1 LVIRPNADA
10 EAIKKAF
17 REAAK
22 LHHPDYHP
30 GDPDAPLRFRRIAA
44 AYAVLHNAK
53 RRAAYDRQLA
63 LKRKRIPS
71 EQMHIVISGATY
83 GAVGMALLIG
93 FLSIGSIFSRS
104 IMTNKVE
111 MDTAHGPT
119 EMADV
124 QLAERSDATDRNGLR
139 DNREVIS
146 ERAIE
151 PSVPGPVTD
160 VTCLQA
166 IAKQRPVRR
175 ALSGSCGRSPDP
187 SSAACAHCAD
197 AAERAA
203 CPRA

>member
-1 LVIRPNADA
+1 MKTAYELLGIRPNADV

-71 EQMHIVISGATY
+71 EKMHIVISGATY
-83 GAVGMALLIG
+83 GAVGIALIIG
-93 FLSIGSIFSRS
+93 FLSIGIFSWS

-111 MDTAHGPT
+111 MDTA
-119 EMADV
+119 
-124 QLAERSDATDRNGLR
+124 RTDRDGGC
-139 DNREVIS
+139 
-146 ERAIE
+146 AI
-151 PSVPGPVTD
+151 GG
-160 VTCLQA
+160 
-166 IAKQRPVRR
+166 AKRCVRP
-175 ALSGSCGRSPDP
+175 
-187 SSAACAHCAD
+187 
-197 AAERAA
+197 
-203 CPRA
+203 